1 MHLPPWPPLAE
12 ATAWLIEET
21 GRRWTPD
28 DVIRALLATSGH
40 LELSL
45 VIPRETALSIFNGLE
60 YVEAGCLADPCPMGV
75 HGAKQFLLDLQSSDV
90 AVPLALNSAGGRYRT
105 AVSFGRDDISLSR
118 QSVYALRN
126 EHESLRPNDPKASAS
141 SSLQG
146 DDLLTAPTPEPPA
159 STEPQPVQRQGEAE
173 PTEQHEGRQRQQE
186 KQILRALQD
195 MGYDPRQLPRAPAGT
210 AGPKAKARARLA
222 DMTSKV
228 FDKAWQRLRDF
239 DDIADAE

>member
-1 MHLPPWPPLAE
+1 MHLLPWPTLAE

-146 DDLLTAPTPEPPA
+146 DELPTAPTPEPSAGVESQIAPEDA
-159 STEPQPVQRQGEAE
+159 HRDELGVSTDGLV
-173 PTEQHEGRQRQQE
+173 
-186 KQILRALQD
+186 
-195 MGYDPRQLPRAPAGT
+195 
-210 AGPKAKARARLA
+210 
-222 DMTSKV
+222 
-228 FDKAWQRLRDF
+228 AWQRALL
-239 DDIADAE
+239 EC